1 VENSSKLEIRNYHE
15 GDEQKISK
23 LLYDS
28 FPNTLDID
36 SIYRTWKWQFKNS
49 FTATPFVSVA
59 EAGAE
64 IAAQYA
70 VMKLPMIYKLRL
82 TEGAISTATATDAR
96 FRGRGLFTK
105 LAQALYEEIKKD
117 GCQIIFG
124 FPNKQ
129 SFHGFVSRLGWFEI
143 GAFPLH
149 LRIIDP
155 FPFFKK
161 FLGDNIL
168 SNLGAKIF
176 GIANKSL
183 FRERRKVGDDY
194 TIKPCPPGEL
204 PDGLEALLK
213 ESSISDRISVVRD
226 SRYLEW
232 RYLEKPFF
240 TYEIYTVTKQ
250 GALCG
255 YFVIY
260 VAEKLALKTVYVMEC
275 SSTNDSSEIYSAML
289 RKLDEIAL
297 ERKADSISMLLM
309 QNHPQYRLFRRS
321 GFIRVPKKLLPQK
334 IYFAAKVLSEKI
346 DTTYARDPKNWY
358 ITWGDLDV
366 I

>member
-1 VENSSKLEIRNYHE
+1 MTVQIRRYQDS
-15 GDEQKISK
+15 DEHALSC
-23 LLYDS
+23 LLHNN
-28 FPNTLDID
+28 FPNTLAPGE
-36 SIYRTWKWQFKNS
+36 IYKTWVWQFKNLYG
-49 FTATPFVSVA
+49 FWPPVVL
-59 EAGAE
+59 AE
-64 IAAQYA
+64 IDSNIIAQYA
-70 VMKLPMIYKLRL
+70 VMRLPVHYKKNSVQ
-82 TEGAISTATATDAR
+82 GAISTATVTDASH
-96 FRGRGLFTK
+96 RGKGLFTK
-105 LAQALYEEIKKD
+105 LAQALYEDLKKD
-117 GCQIIFG
+117 GCQIVFG

-155 FPFFKK
+155 FPFVKK

-194 TIKPCPPGEL
+194 TIKPCSPGEL
-204 PDGLEALLK
+204 PDGIEALLK
-213 ESSISDRISVVRD
+213 ASTISDRIGVVRD

-232 RYLEKPFF
+232 RYLDKPFF

-250 GALCG
+250 SALCG

-260 VAEKLALKTVYVMEC
+260 VAEKLGLKTVYVMEC

-309 QNHPQYRLFRRS
+309 TNHPQYRLFRRS

-346 DTTYARDPKNWY
+346 DTVYARDPKNWY